1 MTEASRRT
9 LKILEEMS
17 KDKLPKKRRKY
28 RNISG
33 AYETYH
39 YRIPKKKIVAKAKEL
54 GAYHRF
60 GSRVLLN
67 MDILDEC
74 FHFEDDPDEEPDEDY
89 SEDLE
94 EESLED
100 ILSNIN
106 L

>member
-17 KDKLPKKRRKY
+17 KEKLPKKRRKY
-28 RNISG
+28 LMVCQ
-33 AYETYH
+33 AMEVYH
-39 YRIPKKKIVAKAKEL
+39 YRILQRKLTAKAKEL
-54 GAYHRF
+54 GAYHRV
-60 GSRVLLN
+60 GRYVLLN
-67 MDILDEC
+67 MDILDEYY
-74 FHFEDDPDEEPDEDY
+74 HFEDDSDEIPAK
-89 SEDLE
+89 DLSLGME